1 MVQWMMVDAVMFLFS
16 RDCFVFDPCVLTRAS
31 CRGLSVRLLSI
42 GSCTRVRGLEAQQ
55 LHGDRRDACRAGSMQ
70 RGGTSKVNSQHGREH
85 MRRLGRVSET
95 H

>member
-1 MVQWMMVDAVMFLFS
+1 MVQWMMVDVVMFLSS
-16 RDCFVFDPCVLTRAS
+16 RDCLVFDPCILTRAS
-31 CRGLSVRLLSI
+31 RRGLSVRLLSI

-55 LHGDRRDACRAGSMQ
+55 RRGGRRDACHAGPMQ